1 MDTRHVAV
9 ETSDAALA
17 GDMTVPAERRG
28 IILFAHGSGSSR
40 LSPRNRAVSEALA
53 NQGFATLLLD
63 LLTPEEEQTDERTR
77 ELRFDTALLTR
88 RLSDVVDWLGSAEE
102 TAGLPVG
109 LFGASTG
116 AAAALGT
123 AVRRPDRVHAVVC
136 RGGRVDLAPDG
147 LAGVRAPVLMIAGSA
162 DEPIVRVSFQ
172 AQKELHVTNDVHL
185 VPDAT
190 HLFEEPGALEQ
201 VAGEAITWFREYLAG
216 PEGQARHG

>member
-1 MDTRHVAV
+1 MDTRHVTV
-9 ETSDAALA
+9 EISDAALA
-17 GDMTVPAERRG
+17 GDMATPSECRG

-40 LSPRNRAVSEALA
+40 LSPRNRSVAEALN

-63 LLTPEEEQTDERTR
+63 LLTPDEERADESTR
-77 ELRFDTALLTR
+77 ELRFDIALLTR
-88 RLSDVVDWLGSAEE
+88 RLSEVVDWLGATEEAAE
-102 TAGLPVG
+102 LPVG

-123 AVRRPDRVHAVVC
+123 AVRRPDRVGAVVS

-147 LAGVRAPVLMIAGSA
+147 LAEIRAPVLMIAGSA
-162 DEPIVRVSFQ
+162 DEPIVRISFQ

-216 PEGQARHG
+216 QGGQT